1 VKRSRDTTELS
12 YFSSSTMSST
22 LSHLHF
28 FYYGHGH
35 RSFHS
40 VEKLYREETLEV
52 LLCEEWEFYYF
63 AQWFI
68 QSLGKFINY
77 SCSDLVYY
85 YFLSS
90 SLAKKKKQNPK
101 TPILSIECD

>member
-1 VKRSRDTTELS
+1 
-12 YFSSSTMSST
+12 
-22 LSHLHF
+22 
-28 FYYGHGH
+28 
-35 RSFHS
+35 

-68 QSLGKFINY
+68 QSLGNFINY

-90 SLAKKKKQNPK
+90 SLAKKKII
-101 TPILSIECD
+101 TPAMEARYRFNMTPLAPSQL